1 MSFYITLP
9 SNSSQFDFPDN
20 TLTHYTTRLKNSLRL
35 NGNYE
40 VALAQIIFPKN
51 WKYRKDG
58 LVTITTPESTS
69 RIPIKFLARES
80 LQEFFKNLKQSFLL
94 SGVAVEI
101 AYDHNTSKIFLMVP
115 PECSIKFEDGLNEYF
130 GFKNSYY
137 EATEENQVFP
147 SDKIVGSD
155 INFIQ
160 SLFIYLDICEYQ
172 LVGDTEAPLL
182 QVVSTNNANENYFE
196 KIYDSPHYVPLSRNN
211 LETIEVDIRSDLGEP
226 IQFQSGKV
234 VVKLHFRKIGYF

>member
-9 SNSSQFDFPDN
+9 SNSSQSEFPDN
-20 TLTHYTTRLKNSLRL
+20 TLTHYTTRLKKSLRL

-40 VALAQIIFPKN
+40 FALAQIIFPKN
-51 WKYRKDG
+51 WKYREDG
-58 LVTITTPESTS
+58 VITIKTPETTS
-69 RIPIKFLARES
+69 RIDIKFLAWEPLS
-80 LQEFFKNLKQSFLL
+80 EFFKNLKQKFLI
-94 SGVAVEI
+94 SGVGLDI
-101 AYDHNTSKIFLMVP
+101 AYDTNTSKIFLMIP
-115 PECSIKFEDGLNEYF
+115 QFCSLKFEDGLNKYF
-130 GFKNSYY
+130 GFSENYY

-147 SDKIVGSD
+147 ADQTVGSD
-155 INFIQ
+155 FNYIR
-160 SLFIYLDICEYQ
+160 SLYIYLDICQYQ

-182 QVVSTNNANENYFE
+182 QVVSTNNTNENYVE
-196 KIYDSPHYVPLSRNN
+196 IIYNSSHYVPLSRNN